1 MYWDTI
7 IKPGDSKDSKIKMEI
22 CQTGYYTEDFRT
34 QEVPAGF
41 DFASYDYPGEDLSF
55 LLDSKA
61 PGQQQYPAESSYPE
75 PPKASH
81 PYAKVGAG
89 DTALVNLDLYQE
101 FNWWASYPHDGLT
114 VDQSQTGYQESLHTY
129 QSMVPQNGQF
139 SPAMEGSHSPFL
151 TAKGSSTLQ
160 SETDQS
166 YSCHSA
172 EVYDSDGQRQSS
184 SFWPEYS
191 PPSFSAPLPHPPP
204 PSCPANP
211 GPQSSEQ
218 YCPRVVKRKN
228 TQPQRPD
235 REGQMTGMSAYPGSG
250 PIQLWQFLLELLLDS
265 ACRTFISWTGDGW
278 EFKMSDPTEVAK
290 RWGQCK
296 NKPKMNYEKL
306 SRGLRYYY
314 HKNIIHK
321 TAGKRYV
328 YRFVCDMQ
336 GMLGKTAQEVLTSLN
351 ILPTNTESWK
361 CPGVPAAVTPE
372 HSSDRWASQ

>member
-1 MYWDTI
+1 
-7 IKPGDSKDSKIKMEI
+7 MEV
-22 CQTGYYTEDFRT
+22 CQSGYYTEDFRT

-61 PGQQQYPAESSYPE
+61 PGQQQQYAADSGYPE

-81 PYAKVGAG
+81 PYGTKGKKKNVFWY
-89 DTALVNLDLYQE
+89 TLL
-101 FNWWASYPHDGLT
+101 
-114 VDQSQTGYQESLHTY
+114 SQTGYQESPQTY
-129 QSMVPQNGQF
+129 QNLVPQTGQF
-139 SPAMEGSHSPFL
+139 SPAVEGSHIQCVIL
-151 TAKGSSTLQ
+151 LLGAG
-160 SETDQS
+160 ETDQS
-166 YSCHSA
+166 YF
-172 EVYDSDGQRQSS
+172 DSDAQRQSS
-184 SFWPEYS
+184 SFWSEYQS
-191 PPSFSAPLPHPPP
+191 PNLAAPPSHPSMA
-204 PSCPANP
+204 SCPSNP
-211 GPQSSEQ
+211 GLQSSEQ

-228 TQPQRPD
+228 TPPQRLD

-328 YRFVCDMQ
+328 YRFVCDVQ
-336 GMLGKTAQEVLTSLN
+336 GMLGKSAQEVLSSMN
-351 ILPTNTESWK
+351 VLPTNTESWQ
-361 CPGVPAAVTPE
+361 CSGVSTASD
-372 HSSDRWASQ
+372 HSSETWVSQ